1 MVENQNGAFE
11 ASNGVW
17 FLTDSDTIVTF
28 GNNSNMPI
36 SAISAPVA
44 TITTEN
50 NSTLKYMKW
59 GANNDEPDVREAL
72 IENNNILPSL
82 LESKVYMLL
91 GSRMILYKW
100 VAVEDK
106 ATGGVKMVQQE
117 IPFTRKVKQW
127 IKDFKIHDL
136 RHDAA
141 RDLIFH
147 SQFFIEFTKKL
158 KGELA
163 NAEIFRAKQ
172 VRPAEI
178 DNAGEV
184 GRMRINNWLVCGDW
198 KHARKHGVLSVR
210 SYQGLKKE
218 SKAKKYLRR
227 YANRLLGG
235 PYFYAPTWW
244 GSRLWVQLA
253 NCIPEFHLRNLENGY
268 TIRYHVKFPKDYFYS
283 NDVKHGTPTDAEKE
297 KAHVDAET
305 RKKAFMQKL
314 NNHLAGIKNTGRA
327 FFSTYDVQKA
337 VGKEFPGVIIEPIS
351 ADLKDEALLKLF
363 DKSNEAIVSG
373 LGILPSVSGVN
384 TPGKLSSGS
393 DIRNAFAFY
402 LISKTP
408 EQRRIL
414 NSAINDI
421 AEMCGIFNEP
431 GLEDAEFG
439 SSDMIITTTD
449 KNPSGKEPLTD
460 KSKNEATV

>member
-1 MVENQNGAFE
+1 MVETKNGVFE
-11 ASNGVW
+11 TSNGVY
-17 FLTDSDTIVTF
+17 FLGDADTVVTF
-28 GNNSNMPI
+28 NQSTKPI
-36 SAISAPVA
+36 GGLSTPTAS
-44 TITTEN
+44 ITPTGSEN
-50 NSTLKYMKW
+50 KLNYVKW
-59 GANNDEPDVREAL
+59 GENNDEPDIREAL
-72 IENNNILPSL
+72 VENNNILPSL

-91 GSRMILYKW
+91 GSRMILFRW
-100 VAVEDK
+100 VSVEDK
-106 ATGGVKMVQQE
+106 ETGGVKMVRQE
-117 IPFTRKVKQW
+117 IPFTPKVKQF
-127 IKDFKIHDL
+127 IKDFNIHDV

-147 SQFFIEFTKKL
+147 SQFFIEFVGKL
-158 KGELA
+158 KGELVSS
-163 NAEIFRAKQ
+163 EHFPAKY

-178 DNAGEV
+178 DNTGEL
-184 GRMRINNWLVCGDW
+184 GKMKINDWLVCGNW
-198 KHARKHGVLSVR
+198 KKSRKMGVS
-210 SYQGLKKE
+210 SITSFQGLKK
-218 SKAKKYLRR
+218 KTKVTTYLRR

-235 PYFYAPTWW
+235 PYFYSPTWW

-283 NDVKHGTPTDAEKE
+283 NDIKNGSPSEDEK
-297 KAHVDAET
+297 KAAHADAET
-305 RKKAFMQKL
+305 KKSQFMQKL
-314 NNHLAGIKNTGRA
+314 NEHLAGIKNAGRA

-337 VGKEFPGVIIEPIS
+337 VGKEFPGIIIDPIS

-421 AEMCGIFNEP
+421 AEWAGIFKEA

-449 KNPSGKEPLTD
+449 KNPNGKESLTE
-460 KSKNEATV
+460 KSKDEATI